1 MTKKHQILIIGH
13 DEDACTPEHEKIAY
27 DAGTEVAKSDS
38 VLISGGLGGVM
49 KAACKGAHDS
59 GGITVGIIPQDN
71 ISYANCTKNQLLR

>member
-27 DAGTEVAKSDS
+27 DAGTEVAKSGS

-49 KAACKGAHDS
+49 KAACKEHM
-59 GGITVGIIPQDN
+59 ILEEL
-71 ISYANCTKNQLLR
+71 QLELFHKIMFHMQTNFVI